1 MLCLCVN
8 RYAQLLCLLYFL
20 QIIVYLPGD
29 TLFVAMLRYTS
40 FAVAAGFDNFIVVN
54 LFTRRPKVAVC
65 AAASVTVAYGAFAAI
80 VIPLAPCH
88 WCHYY
93 VSQIPATRLI
103 EFPYLFA
110 GIVYA
115 VLAVWSRAR
124 WRSRWLPTPRPALAW
139 WGSMLSLAYLLGGI
153 GMMILNTTPSDVG
166 FCFVDIG
173 VMWYTLACTWQRGR
187 RAMEFTVVDMATGAL
202 AAVPSDT

>member
-1 MLCLCVN
+1 M
-8 RYAQLLCLLYFL
+8 
-20 QIIVYLPGD
+20 YLPGD

-54 LFTRRPKVAVC
+54 LFTRKPKVAL
-65 AAASVTVAYGAFAAI
+65 AFAASVTVAYGAFAAI

-110 GIVYA
+110 GVAYA
-115 VLAVWSRAR
+115 LVAVWSRAR
-124 WRSRWLPTPRPALAW
+124 WRSSWLPTPRPALAW

-173 VMWYTLACTWQRGR
+173 VMWYTLAC
-187 RAMEFTVVDMATGAL
+187 AL
-202 AAVPSDT
+202 AAPPHAASVVCARVGGRVGRWVGG